1 MDAIRRASIGFG
13 FLVAVW
19 ILVYW
24 WWQPSS
30 SRIAFDPEAAD
41 AKLVERRLPD
51 GSPAGEPA
59 PVPAAVRQ
67 TPTQPVVAPPEPERR
82 VEPTQ
87 GVLAPRF
94 RPYTV
99 RRGDTME
106 SIALRQM
113 GSRDHAP
120 ALSRANP
127 LQDPT
132 RLREGITIQIPL
144 DPTNIQGREVRE
156 EPRAPAAGSGTEYVV
171 KPGDT
176 LAGIAQRHY
185 GSSSRWRVILD
196 ANRDRLKDER
206 SLRPGQTIILP
217 AQPL

>member
-30 SRIAFDPEAAD
+30 SRIAFDPEASA
-41 AKLVERRLPD
+41 AKLVEGRPTD
-51 GSPAGEPA
+51 APSAGEPVRL
-59 PVPAAVRQ
+59 PVVQQ
-67 TPTQPVVAPPEPERR
+67 TPAPPVVAQPAPERR

-113 GSRDHAP
+113 GSRDHAS

-132 RLREGITIQIPL
+132 RLCEGITIQIPL
-144 DPTNIQGREVRE
+144 DPTNIQGREVRA
-156 EPRAPAAGSGTEYVV
+156 EPRAPAVGGGTEYVV

-176 LAGIAQRHY
+176 LAAIAQRHY
-185 GSSSRWRVILD
+185 GSSSRWKVILD

>member
-30 SRIAFDPEAAD
+30 SRIAFDPDAST
-41 AKLVERRLPD
+41 AKLVEGRLADAP
-51 GSPAGEPA
+51 SAGEP
-59 PVPAAVRQ
+59 VRV
-67 TPTQPVVAPPEPERR
+67 PVVQQPPVTPVESQPAPERR

-113 GSRDHAP
+113 GSRDHAQ

-144 DPTNIQGREVRE
+144 DPSNIQGREVRA
-156 EPRAPAAGSGTEYVV
+156 EPRAPAVGGGTEYVV

-185 GSSSRWRVILD
+185 GSSSRWKVILD